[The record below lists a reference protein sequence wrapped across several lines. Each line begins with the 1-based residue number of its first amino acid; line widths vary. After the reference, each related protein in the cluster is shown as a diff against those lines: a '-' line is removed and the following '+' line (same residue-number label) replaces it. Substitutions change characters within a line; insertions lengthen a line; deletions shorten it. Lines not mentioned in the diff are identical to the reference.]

1 VSCSVCR
8 LLVALLSLC
17 EGLGGHPAP
26 RLRSSDPRADLDSII
41 SLAKNLLSDTKHLFH
56 HFVRLKS
63 RFPAEGEHKM
73 DTLPVLSM
81 SAVDLASIQVPGGL
95 ARLSTDLQ
103 SYQKHLEWL
112 RRAGPVLRP
121 LEPDLGALHTRL
133 ERLLKRLEHL
143 MLKLSLPRPSDP
155 QPSLPSHGTH
165 WMVVQA
171 GHAIFH
177 SLHLYLDW
185 AARALVLIRNKL

>member
-56 HFVRLKS
+56 HFPVNTGGNLADLGGPQVS
-63 RFPAEGEHKM
+63 VAPM
-73 DTLPVLSM
+73 PCVNPSLP
-81 SAVDLASIQVPGGL
+81 QVPGGL